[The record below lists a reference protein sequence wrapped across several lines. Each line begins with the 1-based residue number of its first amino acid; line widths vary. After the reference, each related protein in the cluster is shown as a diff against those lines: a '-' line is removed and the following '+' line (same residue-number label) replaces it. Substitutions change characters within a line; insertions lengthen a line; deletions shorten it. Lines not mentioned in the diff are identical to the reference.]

1 MIPRHF
7 PHVFLR
13 CRVAGFSRWIS
24 TELAAFLESGLS
36 IVVATRDA
44 DLQPDGAVI
53 AWAARVRKDGKR
65 LTVYLARAGRASEML
80 RNLEQHPGIAFRL
93 RPADEP
99 SRVPVKGNCRRAS
112 GARDGHKESRAAGG
126 PLLERP
132 ERRRHPA
139 RDGGLAAW
147 PCVAFE
153 IEVTQLF
160 EQTPGRGTGGL
171 LP

>member
-1 MIPRHF
+1 MASS
-7 PHVFLR
+7 V
-13 CRVAGFSRWIS
+13 IS

-44 DLQPDGAVI
+44 DLQPDGAI

-65 LTVYLARAGRASEML
+65 LTVYLHEQAASEML
-80 RNLEQHPGIAFRL
+80 RNLEQHPGIALAFDLPTSHR
-93 RPADEP
+93 ACQ
-99 SRVPVKGNCRRAS
+99 VKGNFVGVR
-112 GARDGHKESRAAGG
+112 
-126 PLLERP
+126 
-132 ERRRHPA
+132 PA
-139 RDGGLAAW
+139 RATERKEVERQVDRFSNDLEHVGIPREMGAGWQPW